1 MQRDFGKLEDKKRDE
16 HVGNFTDRQKVT
28 DEDLVYAFFCRSEG
42 SIKEYFERVLH
53 RPIDDVESKEFLES
67 AWSGLRNA
75 TRRDLFES
83 EEGWPF

>member
-28 DEDLVYAFFCRSEG
+28 DEDLVHAFFCRSEG

-53 RPIDDVESKEFLES
+53 GSIDDLE
-67 AWSGLRNA
+67 
-75 TRRDLFES
+75 TRS
-83 EEGWPF
+83 